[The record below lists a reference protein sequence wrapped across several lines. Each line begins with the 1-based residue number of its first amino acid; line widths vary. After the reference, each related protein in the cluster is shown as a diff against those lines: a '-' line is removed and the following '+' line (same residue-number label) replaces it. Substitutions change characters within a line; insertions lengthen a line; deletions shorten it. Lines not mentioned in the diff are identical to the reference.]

1 MPRFLVGKRPDPRII
16 KSDRLENAIVVAFA
30 DGNTALYSAALLY
43 ATLSQA
49 RLLEPSASESE
60 DTPHSSLKP

>member
-1 MPRFLVGKRPDPRII
+1 MPQFLLEKRPDPRII
-16 KSDRLENAIVVAFA
+16 KSDRLDNAIVVAFD

-49 RLLEPSASESE
+49 RLLEPSVSAS
-60 DTPHSSLKP
+60 DQIHLIAP